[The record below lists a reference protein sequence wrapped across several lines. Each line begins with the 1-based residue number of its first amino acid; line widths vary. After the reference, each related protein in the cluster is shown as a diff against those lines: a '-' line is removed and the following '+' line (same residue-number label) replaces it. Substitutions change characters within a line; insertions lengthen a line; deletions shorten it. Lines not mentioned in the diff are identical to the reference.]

1 MDFFLAADGVGDGRN
16 LFTVFAL
23 SSKPYTPANLE
34 KVNAELARD
43 PTSAGQLLQSRTCR
57 AIFLSDF
64 SERVERILTWLNP
77 LADLESARAPQKRL
91 KFQLPDIIYGFA
103 RSLVVPLLGS
113 EYSEYHSSRGFADLV
128 VTTTHLSHIFRKR
141 GVSPKTHKLLLE
153 KISQNGQ
160 QLMRSILPSI
170 DGAKLIQTLLA
181 EAQAGAEIQAVG
193 SATILAEWITAAV
206 ELCRGCSGN
215 HELHAELAKWNS
227 LVELRDSLTKILIT
241 DNKRPS
247 VTALALTQ
255 MRVLSA
261 EDKKSGNTN
270 CLAPPDYLSVQD
282 FKNLELFN
290 LQVPT
295 GLSTLESVIT
305 RLRERESFSLF
316 HVFVKSFPCALCL
329 RRTCATDTVPVLP
342 RTMPRKQFTV
352 DSLPNSF
359 TSTLLGWRLGPW
371 KICLSEHAFKDLLL
385 ANKEGYLS
393 AIARKMKELAS
404 GQWDKSLRRPL
415 SPKMIEE
422 CGGVVPVPLWRATYG
437 SFGRILW
444 QVNVGYDEECETESQ
459 IITVWRIG
467 TADEVRKD
475 ISQVVQIQKTYTV
488 SHVQRCRYQCGF
500 PFIPE
505 NYPVPDGA
513 ISNTS
518 QKGDGQ
524 GAASI
529 EVIGSLMSNK
539 FYSITG
545 KVLDRIFSSPDEIE
559 FPFDISKEEIE
570 IVKKAD
576 SAAFILGR
584 SGTGK
589 TTCLLFKLLCRN
601 IASRNEETPIRQIF
615 LTRSGFLAERLR
627 DYLRRLMESQFGN
640 PSMRTKMESR
650 APPEYIL
657 RESRDPLEDETLDT
671 LGDDKFPLV
680 CTFDQLFGFL
690 ERVIKLTDR
699 SNFDFPTADGS
710 MSTPWDRTVRRLID
724 YNVFNSQYWKRRFN
738 DRKDGLEP
746 DLVLAEILGIIK
758 GSTSAE
764 RGFRPL
770 SRDEYV
776 EFSYRKAPVFT
787 DKNSRN
793 AVYDMYQ
800 DYERQKWSL
809 GDRDDIDRAIH
820 LLNAFEK
827 DRNLKSQVQALLDE
841 VYVDEVQDNKLL
853 EMDLLFTLVRNPYG
867 IHFAGD
873 TAQCISRD
881 NTFRFE
887 DIKARFYEHFISL
900 AKDLGKPACAKAE
913 LIKLPKNYRSHQG
926 ILSLAADIVDM
937 LCNGFPG
944 QIDVLPREVG
954 SYPGVKPTMFVGFD
968 YKILARDTMP
978 GTEQAL
984 SDFGAEQVIIVKN
997 DMIKAE
1003 LKKHLV
1009 STLILTIYQSK
1020 GLEFEDVIL
1029 YNFFSDSM
1037 WDNIRLPTL
1046 ELLLAKDSAVRLDKT
1061 RYAGLCSE
1069 LKHLYVAVTRARKNL
1084 WMVEHNKASVQ
1095 NIVMLWTGDE
1105 QVRGPLVSCVD
1116 VDDSRAEETA
1126 RTIIKPG
1133 KSTSPEAWRNQG
1145 EMLLQ
1150 RGLYEDAGLCFR
1162 KANYKQGEDLA
1173 EAYQLY
1179 ETASRLDVGASSQ
1192 QAKKIF
1198 GEAAKLFEDSL
1209 FIQKAAETWGAA
1221 EQYGKA
1227 GEILRAHKEYG
1238 KAALW
1243 YRRDKD
1249 FLQAAQCHHMA
1260 EQHDEAVKDYRKG
1273 EHWAQLVEYL
1283 EQYQEYIS
1291 DSIKTRYSTLI
1302 NLLLHRG
1309 DLPEA
1314 LLPTALETL
1323 GDENAKED
1331 FYKKFEKTEDLLTF
1345 YSEHKRYHD
1354 YFKLALREGKFE
1366 EAVLMGSES
1375 RVAKDIGSKV
1385 PPEDLLILYNGV
1397 MAGYT
1402 WSSIQFDL
1410 NNLFE
1415 AKVPLNIT
1423 RLPAHAIPELGQSSV
1438 PELRGPGSGWQELLD
1453 CLKRAGDNLRLP
1465 RQRLN
1470 VYSGKFF
1477 RVFGDEFLD
1486 LVEFLRL
1493 DTTLRHKLSQAAEM
1507 AQLPALTIQKFA
1519 SLSGDLLSERKPSTN
1534 LITSLGGLVFSHL
1547 QDQVMILKWSPLF
1560 SIVSKKDSTQAHQ
1573 NSGSYEHFV
1582 LTLKQTIAALT
1593 EWLVPIAA
1601 RIVPCTLLRM
1611 HTLLIVHAQD
1621 PCFLALQGLCRKQPD
1636 LCNHGVH
1643 TKLPSDEIQ
1652 TNIWALLDAAG
1663 LYCASGR
1670 LYHHRKFQESD
1681 SIMYHKKGRAFLEK
1695 LLKELTYISP
1705 LLNDSE
1711 LQLEIW
1717 RIILGENSKSQWA
1730 LVRDGL
1736 ASLFFHRLRPK
1747 EWVERGTVSALL
1759 EERSLANRLGVMP
1772 WFLQFLGY
1780 RSRIDREG
1788 LERYDFIKECNSLQP
1803 AEVAKYDGFTL
1814 VHRIGK
1820 VTKTIMAQSAQALQ
1834 SFHSVLSLYEYLT
1847 LELINRTLR
1856 IELLVPRSQQQFIR
1870 DLTQMPHPS
1879 DEERNSLEHCL
1890 IQLLS
1895 DLCDLLLNFGTEYWR
1910 LRLNRDYSKQHNLE
1924 SDSNPEALFFACGR
1938 PLWNGNRYMVRR
1950 SLDHLALC
1958 MINLGVGRSQV
1969 LPMGYNKLGNKIK
1982 EVFEKWGS
1990 IPGPS
1995 QSTPV
2000 HWSRNFKPELVA
2012 RELADAY
2019 WTYNKEELLIIRTAK
2034 RGSRFQFLPGSKLR
2048 QVVVGEQQ
2056 HTSAQTT
2063 LEKTQMLELGEE
2075 ATAASKISQ
2084 WWRRCSMRLQARRAN
2099 ALERAKSLSQGRKAQ
2114 AKVMVNDIIASR
2126 MTSRYRKHRNIL
2138 SDHGVSLLGGILDLK
2153 GLVRR
2158 THDMAMEL
2166 VGGKY
2171 KLSSTGVEDLQDIIG
2186 LLEKRKDLL
2195 EGTEAMFADETEVQ
2209 LLFETTVGKLE
2220 EKMDRALWL
2229 LGTYQGEVKRWARNM
2244 EEWRGN
2250 KSR

>member
-1 MDFFLAADGVGDGRN
+1 MDFFLTGDGDGEGRN
-16 LFTVFAL
+16 LFTDFAL
-23 SSKPYTPANLE
+23 SNTPYTPAKFE
-34 KVNAELARD
+34 KVNAELASD

-64 SERVERILTWLNP
+64 SERVVRILTWLNP
-77 LADLESARAPQKRL
+77 LVDLNSARAPQKGL
-91 KFQLPDIIYGFA
+91 GFQLPDIIYGFS

-113 EYSEYHSSRGFADLV
+113 EYSEYHPLRGFADLV
-128 VTTTHLSHIFRKR
+128 VTTTNLSYVFRKR
-141 GVSPKTHKLLLE
+141 GVTPKTHKLLME

-170 DGAKLIQTLLA
+170 DGAKLIQTFLA
-181 EAQAGAEIQAVG
+181 EAQAGAEIQAMG

-215 HELHAELAKWNS
+215 HGLHAELAKWNS
-227 LVELRDSLTKILIT
+227 LVELRDSLTKIHS
-241 DNKRPS
+241 KRPS
-247 VTALALTQ
+247 GTALDFTK

-270 CLAPPDYLSVQD
+270 CLAPPDLSHLSVQD

-295 GLSTLESVIT
+295 RLSTLESAIT

-329 RRTCATDTVPVLP
+329 RHGTSATDTVLVLP
-342 RTMPRKQFTV
+342 RSMPRKQFTT

-359 TSTLLGWRLGPW
+359 TSTLLGRRLGPW
-371 KICLSEHAFKDLLL
+371 KICLSEHAFKDLLS

-393 AIARKMKELAS
+393 AIARKFKELAS
-404 GQWDKSLRRPL
+404 GQWDKSLRKPL
-415 SPKMIEE
+415 SPKMVEE
-422 CGGVVPVPLWRATYG
+422 CGGVVLVPLWRATYG

-475 ISQVVQIQKTYTV
+475 ISQVVLIQKTYTA
-488 SHVQRCRYQCGF
+488 SHVRRCRYQCSGF
-500 PFIPE
+500 PSIPE
-505 NYPVPDGA
+505 KYPVPDVA

-524 GAASI
+524 GAAPI

-545 KVLDRIFSSPDEIE
+545 KVLDRIFSSPNEIE

-570 IVKKAD
+570 IVKYAD

-601 IASRNEETPIRQIF
+601 IASRNEATPIRQIF

-627 DYLRRLMESQFGN
+627 DYLRRLMETQFGN
-640 PSMRTKMESR
+640 PSMRTRMEHR
-650 APPEYIL
+650 APTEYIL

-671 LGDDKFPLV
+671 LRDDKFPLV
-680 CTFDQLFGFL
+680 CTFDQLFSFL
-690 ERVIKLTDR
+690 ERVIKLNDR

-710 MSTPWDRTVRRLID
+710 WSTPWDGRMRRLID
-724 YNVFNSQYWKRRFN
+724 YNVFITQYWKRRFN
-738 DRKDGLEP
+738 DHKDGLEP

-758 GSTSAE
+758 GSTSAD

-770 SRDEYV
+770 SRDEYM
-776 EFSYRKAPVFT
+776 EFSCRKAPVFT
-787 DKNSRN
+787 DENSRN

-800 DYERQKWSL
+800 NYERQKRSF

-820 LLNAFEK
+820 LLNALEK
-827 DRNLKSQVQALLDE
+827 DRNLKSQDQALLDEVYVDGQDQALFDE

-881 NTFRFE
+881 NKFRFE

-900 AKDLGKPACAKAE
+900 AKKSGKPACAKAE

-954 SYPGVKPTMFVGFD
+954 SYAGVKPTMFVGFD

-984 SDFGAEQVIIVKN
+984 NDFGAEQVIIVKN

-1003 LKKHLV
+1003 LKKHLA

-1046 ELLLAKDSAVRLDKT
+1046 KLLLSKDSAVRVDKT

-1069 LKHLYVAVTRARKNL
+1069 LKHLYVAVTRARNNL
-1084 WMVEHNKASVQ
+1084 WMVEHNKASVH
-1095 NIVMLWTGDE
+1095 NIVMLWTGGDQGRE
-1105 QVRGPLVSCVD
+1105 PLVTCVD

-1133 KSTSPEAWRNQG
+1133 KSTSLEAWRNQG

-1150 RGLYEDAGLCFR
+1150 RALYEDAGLCFR
-1162 KANYKQGEDLA
+1162 KAKYKQGEDLA

-1179 ETASRLDVGASSQ
+1179 EKASQLDVGASSQ
-1192 QAKKIF
+1192 QAKRIF
-1198 GEAAKLFEDSL
+1198 GDAAKLFEDSL

-1227 GEILRAHKEYG
+1227 AEVLRAHKEYG

-1249 FLQAAQCHHMA
+1249 FLQAAQCHHLA
-1260 EQHDEAVKDYRKG
+1260 EKHDEAVKDYRKG
-1273 EHWAQLVEYL
+1273 EHWAELVKYL
-1283 EQYQEYIS
+1283 EQYQKYIS
-1291 DSIKTRYSTLI
+1291 DSIKSRYSTLI

-1345 YSEHKRYHD
+1345 YLEHKRYHD
-1354 YFKLALREGKFE
+1354 YFKLALREGRFE
-1366 EAVLMGSES
+1366 DAVLMGSES
-1375 RVAKDIGSKV
+1375 RVAKEIVSRV
-1385 PPEDLLILYNGV
+1385 PPEDLLTLYNGV

-1415 AKVPLNIT
+1415 AEVPLSIT
-1423 RLPAHAIPELGQSSV
+1423 AHAIPELGQSSV
-1438 PELRGPGSGWQELLD
+1438 PELRGPGTGWQEILD

-1465 RQRLN
+1465 RQRQDVN
-1470 VYSGKFF
+1470 SVEFF
-1477 RVFGDEFLD
+1477 SVFGDEFLD

-1519 SLSGDLLSERKPSTN
+1519 SLAGDLLSERKPSTK
-1534 LITSLGGLVFSHL
+1534 LITSIGGLVFSHL
-1547 QDQVMILKWSPLF
+1547 EDQVMILNWSPLF
-1560 SIVSKKDSTQAHQ
+1560 SILSKKDSNKAHQ
-1573 NSGSYEHFV
+1573 NSDSYKHVV
-1582 LTLKQTIAALT
+1582 LTLKQAIVALT
-1593 EWLVPIAA
+1593 EWLVPIVA
-1601 RIVPCTLLRM
+1601 RIVPCTLLGM
-1611 HTLLIVHAQD
+1611 HSLLVEHAQG
-1621 PCFLALQGLCRKQPD
+1621 PCFLALQGIC
-1636 LCNHGVH
+1636 
-1643 TKLPSDEIQ
+1643 SM
-1652 TNIWALLDAAG
+1652 AYA
-1663 LYCASGR
+1663 
-1670 LYHHRKFQESD
+1670 
-1681 SIMYHKKGRAFLEK
+1681 
-1695 LLKELTYISP
+1695 
-1705 LLNDSE
+1705 
-1711 LQLEIW
+1711 
-1717 RIILGENSKSQWA
+1717 ENSQICVSPGCIQNCPQMK
-1730 LVRDGL
+1730 
-1736 ASLFFHRLRPK
+1736 FEPIFRLCLMLPDC
-1747 EWVERGTVSALL
+1747 TA
-1759 EERSLANRLGVMP
+1759 P
-1772 WFLQFLGY
+1772 Q
-1780 RSRIDREG
+1780 D
-1788 LERYDFIKECNSLQP
+1788 D
-1803 AEVAKYDGFTL
+1803 
-1814 VHRIGK
+1814 
-1820 VTKTIMAQSAQALQ
+1820 
-1834 SFHSVLSLYEYLT
+1834 YLT
-1847 LELINRTLR
+1847 
-1856 IELLVPRSQQQFIR
+1856 
-1870 DLTQMPHPS
+1870 
-1879 DEERNSLEHCL
+1879 
-1890 IQLLS
+1890 
-1895 DLCDLLLNFGTEYWR
+1895 
-1910 LRLNRDYSKQHNLE
+1910 
-1924 SDSNPEALFFACGR
+1924 
-1938 PLWNGNRYMVRR
+1938 
-1950 SLDHLALC
+1950 
-1958 MINLGVGRSQV
+1958 
-1969 LPMGYNKLGNKIK
+1969 
-1982 EVFEKWGS
+1982 
-1990 IPGPS
+1990 
-1995 QSTPV
+1995 
-2000 HWSRNFKPELVA
+2000 
-2012 RELADAY
+2012 
-2019 WTYNKEELLIIRTAK
+2019 TA
-2034 RGSRFQFLPGSKLR
+2034 GSKI
-2048 QVVVGEQQ
+2048 
-2056 HTSAQTT
+2056 
-2063 LEKTQMLELGEE
+2063 
-2075 ATAASKISQ
+2075 ATI
-2084 WWRRCSMRLQARRAN
+2084 
-2099 ALERAKSLSQGRKAQ
+2099 
-2114 AKVMVNDIIASR
+2114 
-2126 MTSRYRKHRNIL
+2126 
-2138 SDHGVSLLGGILDLK
+2138 
-2153 GLVRR
+2153 
-2158 THDMAMEL
+2158 
-2166 VGGKY
+2166 
-2171 KLSSTGVEDLQDIIG
+2171 
-2186 LLEKRKDLL
+2186 
-2195 EGTEAMFADETEVQ
+2195 
-2209 LLFETTVGKLE
+2209 
-2220 EKMDRALWL
+2220 
-2229 LGTYQGEVKRWARNM
+2229 
-2244 EEWRGN
+2244 
-2250 KSR
+2250 